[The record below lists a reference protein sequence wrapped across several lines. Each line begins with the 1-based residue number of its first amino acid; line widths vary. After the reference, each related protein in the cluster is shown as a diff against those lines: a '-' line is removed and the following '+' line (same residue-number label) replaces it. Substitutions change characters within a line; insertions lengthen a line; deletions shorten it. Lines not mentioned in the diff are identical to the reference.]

1 MIKIHKNITL
11 IHPAESVEI
20 MNEHSQE
27 DYVNIF
33 NEKEIFISY
42 DPLTFLNIIAAMCG
56 CVSVVIKVDGIST
69 QFDWLQTTCVSSY
82 VKDKGIER
90 LYGIA
95 YGIDEI
101 VWAKETL
108 HLVSQQWIDI
118 LEYCKNQTILPFLK
132 DIEDLNNLKNAEN
145 TIQKI
150 FF

>member
-1 MIKIHKNITL
+1 
-11 IHPAESVEI
+11 
-20 MNEHSQE
+20 
-27 DYVNIF
+27 
-33 NEKEIFISY
+33 
-42 DPLTFLNIIAAMCG
+42 MCG